1 SCRQNCNN
9 SLCIQTN
16 GSCTEGC
23 IVGHWGVLCQNDC
36 PSNCKNSVCGQSDRK
51 CTDGCVPGKYGEY
64 CDQACPQNCNNS
76 LCIQTN
82 GFCTEGCIAGH
93 WGVLCQNG
101 CPANCYWTDTCQMN
115 CSTNCIESTCS
126 ISTGSCVKGC
136 RDGYRG
142 HNCSDG
148 CPYSNYGDQCNLSC
162 GHCDGVW
169 CNLLDGTCP
178 GECKDQ
184 YTGPKCNKS
193 CDGCTDS
200 SCNKNGCTRGCV
212 PGKHGDYCDQ
222 PCPRNCKDNVCGQN
236 DRKCKRGCFPGKHG
250 DYCDKSCPQN
260 CKDNVCGQN
269 DRKCKRG
276 CFPGKHGDYCD
287 KSCLPNCKD
296 NVCGQNDRKCTT
308 GCDPGQYGPYCDKS
322 CPPNCE
328 NNICEQSGGSCSSCK
343 RREFWKSDCSVKCP
357 STCVG
362 SVCFQQ
368 NGTCSKCGDGYWGAS
383 CNYSCSATCN
393 NSVCGRQDGM
403 CTEGC
408 AVGHWEDECLKKCPD
423 NCKNSVCEQQNGH
436 CTEGCTVGHWG
447 DECLEKCPDNCNNSV
462 CGQQN
467 GHCTEGCAVG
477 NWGDECRKECPDN
490 CKNSVCEQLNGNC
503 TDGCMTGYW
512 TVTCQMN
519 CSTNCIESTCS
530 IFTGSCVNGC
540 QNGYQGQN
548 CSDAC
553 EDGKYGRDCSEQC
566 GNCLGGNASC
576 YHITG
581 SCLQGCQET
590 FDGHSCRMPVVT
602 ESPDQTGIIVGAV
615 IGVIAVAVVGLG
627 IAIFIIR
634 RRKLQNKKPDTFK
647 KSNEVTFSSIEE
659 KKQRATTDEHHD
671 DSTVDVS
678 KNLILNGGAVG
689 AVYAN
694 CTTDADIE
702 YNNTTSS
709 PRGILVEDLKKP
721 HSADLWSLF
730 STRSRRRETNI
741 PKNRFRAIYPYDHSR
756 VRLKVTSNDPDSD
769 YINANY
775 IDGCESEKE
784 YIAATGPKPN
794 TIHDTWAMVVQQKC
808 GKIVMLTNLMEG
820 EKKKCERYWPL
831 AGEPMKLG
839 DITLTLTSEEERSF
853 YTIRSIS
860 VRFTEA
866 EKTKTIVV
874 QQLHFTSWP
883 DHDVADPRH
892 LAVFHRRVTSSHTS
906 LPGPLLVHCS
916 AGIGRTGT
924 FIGLDALVT
933 YGRLH
938 KRIDIPWYVAK
949 MRKDRM
955 NMVQT
960 AAQLQLLH
968 DALYEALMYP
978 GSSIPRADF
987 ARRHGQL
994 KKQIQKEYQ
1003 ILQTMLLEYSPEVY
1017 SQARRKEN
1025 VSKNRD
1031 QSVLPLDDHRLILD
1045 VGVGRT
1051 ENYINAV
1058 VVSGSVQNTKFLVTH
1073 LPMSHTMVDFWRM
1086 VSDQDSNV
1094 VVVLNPCDTKKSTR
1108 DTGYMDN
1115 MTDSFQNDDSKHTVK
1130 VLQASSWP
1138 PGREL
1143 PPSKDMILDL
1153 MASVDKWQVEKGVT
1167 PIIVQCMNGVQCS
1180 GLYCAV
1186 SKVIQQIKVDQEVD
1200 VFQAVREMQICRP
1213 EFIQS
1218 EVQYSFCYDVVLE
1231 YFIRSESNIYANM

>member
-1 SCRQNCNN
+1 M
-9 SLCIQTN
+9 
-16 GSCTEGC
+16 
-23 IVGHWGVLCQNDC
+23 
-36 PSNCKNSVCGQSDRK
+36 
-51 CTDGCVPGKYGEY
+51 CTDGCAVGY
-64 CDQACPQNCNNS
+64 
-76 LCIQTN
+76 
-82 GFCTEGCIAGH
+82 
-93 WGVLCQNG
+93 WG
-101 CPANCYWTDTCQMN
+101 D
-115 CSTNCIESTCS
+115 E
-126 ISTGSCVKGC
+126 C
-136 RDGYRG
+136 RKE
-142 HNCSDG
+142 
-148 CPYSNYGDQCNLSC
+148 
-162 GHCDGVW
+162 
-169 CNLLDGTCP
+169 CP
-178 GECKDQ
+178 G
-184 YTGPKCNKS
+184 
-193 CDGCTDS
+193 
-200 SCNKNGCTRGCV
+200 
-212 PGKHGDYCDQ
+212 
-222 PCPRNCKDNVCGQN
+222 NCKNLVCGQ
-236 DRKCKRGCFPGKHG
+236 
-250 DYCDKSCPQN
+250 
-260 CKDNVCGQN
+260 
-269 DRKCKRG
+269 
-276 CFPGKHGDYCD
+276 
-287 KSCLPNCKD
+287 
-296 NVCGQNDRKCTT
+296 
-308 GCDPGQYGPYCDKS
+308 
-322 CPPNCE
+322 
-328 NNICEQSGGSCSSCK
+328 
-343 RREFWKSDCSVKCP
+343 
-357 STCVG
+357 
-362 SVCFQQ
+362 Q
-368 NGTCSKCGDGYWGAS
+368 NGH
-383 CNYSCSATCN
+383 
-393 NSVCGRQDGM
+393 

-408 AVGHWEDECLKKCPD
+408 AVGHW
-423 NCKNSVCEQQNGH
+423 
-436 CTEGCTVGHWG
+436 G
-447 DECLEKCPDNCNNSV
+447 DKCLEKCSDNCTNSV

-467 GHCTEGCAVG
+467 GHCTEGCAVRH
-477 NWGDECRKECPDN
+477 WGDKCLEKCPDNCKHSVCGQYNGHCTEGCAVGHWGHECREECPDN
-490 CKNSVCEQLNGNC
+490 CKNPICEQLNGNC

-590 FDGHSCRMPVVT
+590 FDGHSCRKPVVT
-602 ESPDQTGIIVGAV
+602 ESPDQTRIIVGAV

-634 RRKLQNKKPDTFK
+634 RRKLQNKKPDMFK

-659 KKQRATTDEHHD
+659 KKQRATTGEHHG

-678 KNLILNGGAVG
+678 KNLIGNGGAVR

-709 PRGILVEDLKKP
+709 SRGILVEDLKSIMLIYLKNKIHISSLIFSQKIAYGACFP
-721 HSADLWSLF
+721 HEAG
-730 STRSRRRETNI
+730 RRETNI

-794 TIHDTWAMVVQQKC
+794 TIHDTWTMIVQQKC

-831 AGEPMKLG
+831 AGEPMKLE

-968 DALYEALMYP
+968 DAVYEALMYP

-994 KKQIQKEYQ
+994 KKQIHKEYQ
-1003 ILQTMLLEYSPEVY
+1003 ILQTMLPEYSPDVY

-1025 VSKNRD
+1025 VAKNRD

-1094 VVVLNPCDTKKSTR
+1094 VVVLNPCDTKKDAPALIPTKSTVEQCKW
-1108 DTGYMDN
+1108 
-1115 MTDSFQNDDSKHTVK
+1115 FQISLLSSQTTLENITESIILNDDSKHTVK

-1138 PGREL
+1138 LGREL
-1143 PPSKDMILDL
+1143 PPTKDMILDL
-1153 MASVDKWQVEKGVT
+1153 IESVDKWQVEKGAT
-1167 PIIVQCMNGVQCS
+1167 PVIVQCMNGVQCS

-1231 YFIRSESNIYANM
+1231 YFVRSESNIYANM

>member
-1 SCRQNCNN
+1 MAIDGSVNCLSRGKGRSAIDVKYNIQRVDHAKFELRDFDLAQVYRQSVVQSSTYDDRRFTSVAGNAVDGNTNQDLEGSSSCTHTAVGQFPAWWKIEFNGSVHIDRIIIYHRSCLTFSDLGPSNN
-9 SLCIQTN
+9 SNESATDSNVRIQNSDDSCVCVSRLGYWSVDLRYPLPIDGFQLLYRNTVKTQHQLSLEVTN
-16 GSCTEGC
+16 NAQCVFYTTGCTEG
-23 IVGHWGVLCQNDC
+23 
-36 PSNCKNSVCGQSDRK
+36 
-51 CTDGCVPGKYGEY
+51 
-64 CDQACPQNCNNS
+64 
-76 LCIQTN
+76 
-82 GFCTEGCIAGH
+82 
-93 WGVLCQNG
+93 
-101 CPANCYWTDTCQMN
+101 
-115 CSTNCIESTCS
+115 
-126 ISTGSCVKGC
+126 
-136 RDGYRG
+136 
-142 HNCSDG
+142 
-148 CPYSNYGDQCNLSC
+148 NYGDQCNLTC

-169 CNLLDGTCP
+169 CDLSNGTCP
-178 GECKDQ
+178 GECKSQ
-184 YTGPKCNKS
+184 YTGPKCDKS
-193 CDGCTDS
+193 CDGCTNS

-212 PGKHGDYCDQ
+212 PGKHGEYCDQ
-222 PCPRNCKDNVCGQN
+222 PCPA
-236 DRKCKRGCFPGKHG
+236 
-250 DYCDKSCPQN
+250 
-260 CKDNVCGQN
+260 
-269 DRKCKRG
+269 
-276 CFPGKHGDYCD
+276 
-287 KSCLPNCKD
+287 
-296 NVCGQNDRKCTT
+296 
-308 GCDPGQYGPYCDKS
+308 
-322 CPPNCE
+322 NCE
-328 NNICEQSGGSCSSCK
+328 NNICKQSSGFCTSCESMK
-343 RREFWKSDCSVKCP
+343 FWKSDCSVNCS

-362 SVCFQQ
+362 NMCIQQ
-368 NGTCSKCGDGYWGAS
+368 NGTCFKCRDGYWGAN
-383 CNYSCSATCN
+383 CTYSCSANCN
-393 NSVCGRQDGM
+393 NSVCRRQD
-403 CTEGC
+403 
-408 AVGHWEDECLKKCPD
+408 
-423 NCKNSVCEQQNGH
+423 GH
-436 CTEGCTVGHWG
+436 CTEGCVVGHWG
-447 DECLEKCPDNCNNSV
+447 DKCLEKCPAKCTNSV

-467 GHCTEGCAVG
+467 GHCTEGCVVG
-477 NWGDECRKECPDN
+477 HWGDKCLEECPDN
-490 CKNSVCEQLNGNC
+490 CKNSVCGQQNGHCTEGCNVGRWGDECWKECLAKCKNSVCGQQNGHCTEGCVVGHWGDECLEECPANCKNSICEQLKGNC
-503 TDGCMTGYW
+503 TDGCMAGYW
-512 TVTCQMN
+512 AVRCQMI
-519 CSTNCIESTCS
+519 CSTNCIEPTCS
-530 IFTGSCVNGC
+530 IFTGSCVKGC
-540 QNGYQGQN
+540 RDGYQGHN

-553 EDGKYGRDCSEQC
+553 EDGRYGRDCSEEC
-566 GNCLGGNASC
+566 GNCFGGNEAC
-576 YHITG
+576 HHTNG
-581 SCLQGCQET
+581 SCLRGCQKT
-590 FDGHSCRMPVVT
+590 FDGHSCRLSA
-602 ESPDQTGIIVGAV
+602 ESPDGTGIIVGAV
-615 IGVIAVAVVGLG
+615 IGVIAVIGLG

-634 RRKLQNKKPDTFK
+634 RRKLQNKKPDTSK

-659 KKQRATTDEHHD
+659 NEQRATTADEHHG

-678 KNLILNGGAVG
+678 KNLFENGGADG

-694 CTTDADIE
+694 CTTGADDIK
-702 YNNTTSS
+702 YDNITSS
-709 PRGILVEDLKKP
+709 PRGIPVEDLKKP
-721 HSADLWSLF
+721 RSAEYYVDLFDNLAFGACFPHESG
-730 STRSRRRETNI
+730 RRETNI

-756 VRLKVTSNDPDSD
+756 VRLKMTSNDPDSD

-775 IDGCESEKE
+775 IDGCESVKE

-794 TIHDTWAMVVQQKC
+794 TIHDTWSMIVQQKC

-831 AGEPMKLG
+831 AGEPMKLE

-883 DHDVADPRH
+883 DHGVADPRH
-892 LAVFHRRVTSSHTS
+892 LAVFHRRVTSLHTS

-924 FIGLDALVT
+924 FIGVVILDALVT

-949 MRKDRM
+949 MRKNRM

-968 DALYEALMYP
+968 DVLYEALMYP

-987 ARRHGQL
+987 ARRHGEL
-994 KKQIQKEYQ
+994 KKQIHKEYQ
-1003 ILQTMLLEYSPEVY
+1003 ILQTMLPEYSPEVY

-1025 VSKNRD
+1025 VAKNRD

-1073 LPMSHTMVDFWRM
+1073 LPMSHTLVDFWRM

-1108 DTGYMDN
+1108 DTRYMDN

-1130 VLQASSWP
+1130 VLQVSSWP

-1153 MASVDKWQVEKGVT
+1153 IESVNAWQVEKSVT